1 MYPLRDDAPST
12 RVPWATF
19 ALLALNIVV
28 FLFLQPAGFQSGGPE
43 SSPAVVREIDEFAYE
58 WAAVPCELAERKSLP
73 DGADCSGERESDPAL
88 PDDKNVWASLVT
100 HMFLHGNLPHL
111 LGNMLFLWVFG
122 SYVEDRLGPWP
133 FLGLYLA
140 SGLVAMFGHAAFHW
154 HDAIP
159 MLGASGAIA
168 GLLGAYLV
176 LRPRGRIL
184 VATAVGGLQVIYVP
198 AWSVLGL
205 FFLEQFFI
213 DEASG
218 VAWIAHAAGMVAGAL
233 LALPLL
239 RLAATPQ
246 MPRFDGRPPGT
257 PDWKLPEAPPTA

>member
-1 MYPLRDDAPST
+1 MLPLRDDAPST

-19 ALLALNIVV
+19 ALIAVNVVV
-28 FLFLQPAGFQSGGPE
+28 FLFLQPAGYQSGGPE
-43 SSPAVVREIDEFAYE
+43 SSPAVVREVDRFAYE
-58 WAAVPCELAERKSLP
+58 WAAIPCELAERRSLS

-88 PDDKNVWASLVT
+88 PEHKNVWPSLIA

-140 SGLVAMFGHAAFHW
+140 AGLVAMFGHAAFHW

-176 LRPRGRIL
+176 LRPRGRVL
-184 VATAVGGLQVIYVP
+184 VATAVAGLQIVYVP
-198 AWSVLGL
+198 AWTVLGL

-218 VAWIAHAAGMVAGAL
+218 VAWVAHAAGMVAGAL
-233 LALPLL
+233 MALPLM
-239 RLAATPQ
+239 RLVADPK
-246 MPRFDGRPPGT
+246 MPRFDARPPGT